1 MKAFWTYTFARLAVF
16 AVCFAIVWA
25 IAQIWLDSST
35 IVNIWILLIALV
47 VSSVVSVFVLAGQ
60 RDKLA
65 QNVQQRA
72 ERMTSRL
79 EESRRAEDID

>member
-16 AVCFAIVWA
+16 AVCFAIVWS
-25 IAQIWLDSST
+25 IAQIWLEST
-35 IVNIWILLIALV
+35 SIVNLFVLLISLV
-47 VSSVVSVFVLAGQ
+47 LSAVISIFLLAGL

-65 QNVQQRA
+65 LNVHERA
-72 ERMTSRL
+72 ARITQHI